1 MKLKQYREISATH
14 FDNDQAKGIDARV
27 IIGKADGGNN
37 FYMRVFE
44 IASGG
49 NTPMHSHDWEHEMFI
64 HAGEGEVFG
73 NNRWNP
79 IKPGTVVLIPA
90 NEVHQLR
97 NFGKELLVVVCLVPG
112 TAPEL

>member
-1 MKLKQYREISATH
+1 MKLKQYSEVSATH

-27 IIGKADGGNN
+27 VIGKNDGGNN
-37 FYMRVFE
+37 FFMRVFE

-49 NTPMHSHDWEHEMFI
+49 HTSMHSHDWEHEMFI

-73 NNRWNP
+73 NNCWNP
-79 IKPGTVVLIPA
+79 IKPGKVVLISA

-97 NFGKELLVVVCLVPG
+97 NSGKGLLVVVCLVPG